1 MRRERVAGVADVRDH
16 LAAPHL
22 HFHVMDSPSP
32 LASNGLPYAIDA
44 FTVTGATGGTK
55 AFDQAEADG
64 VPIAITPMTPERAV
78 KNALPL
84 DQLEIRFGK

>member
-1 MRRERVAGVADVRDH
+1 
-16 LAAPHL
+16 
-22 HFHVMDSPSP
+22 
-32 LASNGLPYAIDA
+32 
-44 FTVTGATGGTK
+44 VTGATGGTK

-64 VPIAITPMTPERAV
+64 MPIAITPMAPPRAV